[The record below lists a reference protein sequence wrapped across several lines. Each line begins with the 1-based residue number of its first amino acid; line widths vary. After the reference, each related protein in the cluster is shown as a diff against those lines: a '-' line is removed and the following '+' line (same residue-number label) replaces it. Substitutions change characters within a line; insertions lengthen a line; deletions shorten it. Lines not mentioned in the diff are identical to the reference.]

1 MQRLSL
7 VLCVFALAA
16 GCRKKGPETEFKLDN
31 GLRVELAPSA
41 DGDEVALVVVFD
53 VGADHDPAGRS
64 GMAHLIERLFAT
76 MGREGKPNR
85 TVQTR
90 TGADFT
96 YYGLAVPTARLNEE
110 LDDTVLRMSTL
121 APTEADL
128 ARERQRLL
136 EQVAT
141 MQEKDPLMA
150 AMNKAS
156 ESLRPSAGGGIRGGV
171 AAEIQAM
178 TFAEIEAFRRAHY
191 GAATARLVIAG
202 RFDLAEVSKRVRSA
216 FSAVPAGKAPQAR
229 SPAGSR
235 VTGTP
240 GDGRP
245 AERGRARRPRAR
257 PEGSGL
263 PGVRRAGDAPGDER
277 RAHLEGQLRSARTPG
292 HPPGDQPH
300 SSGPAARG
308 VCTRRC
314 APT

>member
-1 MQRLSL
+1 MRRLSL

-31 GLRVELAPSA
+31 GLRVELAPSP

-90 TGADFT
+90 TGPDFT

-110 LDDTVLRMSTL
+110 LDDTALRMSTL
-121 APTEADL
+121 APTEGDL

-229 SPAGSR
+229 PPA
-235 VTGTP
+235 
-240 GDGRP
+240 D
-245 AERGRARRPRAR
+245 RA
-257 PEGSGL
+257 
-263 PGVRRAGDAPGDER
+263 
-277 RAHLEGQLRSARTPG
+277 
-292 HPPGDQPH
+292 
-300 SSGPAARG
+300 
-308 VCTRRC
+308 
-314 APT
+314 